1 MGHHVTEL
9 IENTIKEMS
18 MADINE
24 TDFYK
29 GALWAA
35 DILLTTS
42 HFDGANE
49 EVRDILEHIPN
60 LYSIVM
66 RTPETEVHDLRL
78 YADKE
83 FPLGLNADYTAITIA
98 PLQDYFDIL
107 PMPDQNPESITVEV
121 DYWGVVA
128 TTSVGKQDLL
138 IAGLATAE
146 QAQHYA
152 QTLTQ
157 QLELQRAK

>member
-1 MGHHVTEL
+1 
-9 IENTIKEMS
+9 

-83 FPLGLNADYTAITIA
+83 FPLGLNAGYTAIEIA
-98 PLQDYFDIL
+98 PLKDYFDIL
-107 PMPDQNPESITVEV
+107 PMPDQTPESITLEI

-128 TTSVGKQDLL
+128 TTESGKQDLL

-146 QAQHYA
+146 MAQRYA
-152 QTLTQ
+152 QSLTH
-157 QLELQRAK
+157 QLDIQRGK

>member
-1 MGHHVTEL
+1 
-9 IENTIKEMS
+9 

-83 FPLGLNADYTAITIA
+83 FPLGLNAGYTAIEIA
-98 PLQDYFDIL
+98 PLKDYFDIL
-107 PMPDQNPESITVEV
+107 PMPDQNPESITLEI

-128 TTSVGKQDLL
+128 ITDSGKQDLL

-146 QAQHYA
+146 MAQRYA
-152 QTLTQ
+152 QSLTH
-157 QLELQRAK
+157 QLDIQRGK

>member
-1 MGHHVTEL
+1 
-9 IENTIKEMS
+9 MS

-66 RTPETEVHDLRL
+66 RTPETKSMICV
-78 YADKE
+78 Y
-83 FPLGLNADYTAITIA
+83 
-98 PLQDYFDIL
+98 
-107 PMPDQNPESITVEV
+107 M
-121 DYWGVVA
+121 
-128 TTSVGKQDLL
+128 
-138 IAGLATAE
+138 
-146 QAQHYA
+146 
-152 QTLTQ
+152 QTKNFHS
-157 QLELQRAK
+157 A

>member
-1 MGHHVTEL
+1 
-9 IENTIKEMS
+9 

-42 HFDGANE
+42 HFDGSNE

-98 PLQDYFDIL
+98 PLKEYFDIV
-107 PMPDQNPESITVEV
+107 PMPDQNPESIDFEVEF
-121 DYWGVVA
+121 WGVVA
-128 TTSVGKQDLL
+128 KTTAGKDDLL
-138 IAGLATAE
+138 IAGLPSAE
-146 QAQHYA
+146 VAQHYA
-152 QTLTQ
+152 KTLTH
-157 QLELQRAK
+157 QLDIQRGK